1 MTTDKV
7 FSSRIQL
14 CFGNISRIHT
24 ITVLE
29 EYCNG
34 EGADLVLHAGCER
47 RVHRAHNAQGLHH
60 QVQHLGAELSCQV
73 DQAIQNAGKERLQD
87 VGALRDLQLVTVA
100 K

>member
-1 MTTDKV
+1 M
-7 FSSRIQL
+7 
-14 CFGNISRIHT
+14 HT

-47 RVHRAHNAQGLHH
+47 RVHRAHNAQRLHH

-73 DQAIQNAGKERLQD
+73 DQAIQNAGKERLQH

-100 K
+100 RREICDTKIQS